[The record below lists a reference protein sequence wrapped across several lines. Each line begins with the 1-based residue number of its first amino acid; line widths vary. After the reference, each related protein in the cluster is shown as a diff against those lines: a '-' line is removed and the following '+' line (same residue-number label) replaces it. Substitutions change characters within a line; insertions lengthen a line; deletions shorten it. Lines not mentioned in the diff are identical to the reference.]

1 MNADS
6 ANLKRFVNIQCFD
19 LIRVSPRES
28 AANSFPLGVLAV
40 RQPTPTFTIPTHATL
55 PGFQLHPAWRFLMRP
70 TFSAL
75 FLLLF
80 VLIAT
85 QTLNAKTNPETLV
98 LNAVSENT
106 AESAPAIAELRAE
119 GPAGLTALFEAHAKE
134 INEQI
139 ANPTL
144 AATPEWTRLGA
155 ALDAVSQQKDSYLS
169 GLYWYTDF
177 EQAKAAARASGKPIL
192 YLRLLGKLSEEYS
205 CANSRFF
212 RTILYSNASVSR
224 LLRERFILYWQS
236 ERPAPR
242 VTIDFG
248 DGRKLE
254 RTLTGNS
261 IHYILDS
268 DGRVIDALPG
278 LYGPAAFRRSLEQV
292 EGVFKSSLQRDT
304 NELAGALP
312 YPRARLNAIN
322 VAWLTD
328 IEKTGGKIP
337 VGLVVV
343 QQNAEG
349 APTAVQAAR
358 YAMTKIV
365 TEANILKSI
374 MEAPA
379 ALETVTDQDTWNK
392 IAQLHIADAQ
402 LDARSLGLIKRQT
415 QMALSAD
422 GSDKNRD
429 KTFSALVQKLQQ
441 NIALDTV
448 RNEYLLHTRLYGWL
462 FADQAHDVE
471 KLNKK
476 VYAELFLTPASDP
489 WLGLFS
495 PDVYTALDG
504 GGLSR

>member
-1 MNADS
+1 
-6 ANLKRFVNIQCFD
+6 
-19 LIRVSPRES
+19 
-28 AANSFPLGVLAV
+28 
-40 RQPTPTFTIPTHATL
+40 
-55 PGFQLHPAWRFLMRP
+55 MRP
-70 TFSAL
+70 KFSSS

-80 VLIAT
+80 LIICG
-85 QTLNAKTNPETLV
+85 QTLYAKTNPESLA
-98 LNAVSENT
+98 LKAASENS
-106 AESAPAIAELRAE
+106 AESTPAISELRAL
-119 GPAGLTALFEAHAKE
+119 GPAGLNAMFQVYAKE
-134 INEQI
+134 IDEQI
-139 ANPTL
+139 ANPLL
-144 AATPEWTRLGA
+144 APTPEWQRLST

-177 EQAKAAARASGKPIL
+177 AQAKAAARAAGKPIL
-192 YLRLLGKLSEEYS
+192 SLRLLGKLSEEYS

-212 RTILYSNASVSR
+212 RTILYSNAQVSTM
-224 LLRERFILYWQS
+224 LREKFILYWQS

-268 DGRVIDALPG
+268 NGRVIDALPG
-278 LYGPAAFRRSLEQV
+278 LYGPAAFMRSLAQMES
-292 EGVFKSSLQRDT
+292 VFKRPAKPDSNKLEMAQ
-304 NELAGALP
+304 LP
-312 YPRARLNAIN
+312 YPRARLNALN
-322 VAWLTD
+322 VAWFAD

-337 VGLVVV
+337 AHLVIVE
-343 QQNAEG
+343 QNREG
-349 APTAVQAAR
+349 TPTAIEAAP

-379 ALETVTDQDTWNK
+379 ALGTITDQATWNK

-402 LDARSLGLIKRQT
+402 LDARSIGLIRRQT
-415 QMALSAD
+415 QSALSAD
-422 GSDKNRD
+422 GSGKNDD
-429 KTFSALVQKLQQ
+429 KTFTALVQKLQQ

-448 RNEYLLHTRLYGWL
+448 RNEYLLHTKLYGWFL
-462 FADQAHDVE
+462 TDQHHADLNE
-471 KLNKK
+471 LNKK

-495 PDVYTALDG
+495 PEVYTALEAG
-504 GGLSR
+504 GISRQ